1 MGDDAELYI
10 ETGGDPTILLDWY
23 GLEDE
28 WYYDDDYDYEDIYDD
43 LDVKKESNHTVNR
56 KKNTMVF
63 IDAENISSDHCSSI
77 IGQCK
82 SIGEVFEVRYYARQ
96 KDPTTAKWKETITD
110 YGLKPILMC
119 GEPERNKIDNK
130 IIKDIRKV
138 LNTNKSIDI
147 FCIASKDGD
156 YSNIVQEI
164 RNNKKRAVILAT
176 KGTSKKL
183 KAKASEI
190 KGI

>member
-1 MGDDAELYI
+1 
-10 ETGGDPTILLDWY
+10 
-23 GLEDE
+23 
-28 WYYDDDYDYEDIYDD
+28 
-43 LDVKKESNHTVNR
+43 
-56 KKNTMVF
+56 MVF

-82 SIGEVFEVRYYARQ
+82 SIGEVLEVRYYARQ
-96 KDPTTAKWKETITD
+96 KDPATAKWKETIAN
-110 YGLKPILMC
+110 YGLKPILMY

-138 LNTNKSIDI
+138 MNTNKSIDI

-156 YSNIVQEI
+156 YSKIVQEI

-183 KAKASEI
+183 KSKASDI
-190 KGI
+190 KGF

>member
-10 ETGGDPTILLDWY
+10 ESGGDPTTLIPWD
-23 GLEDE
+23 
-28 WYYDDDYDYEDIYDD
+28 YDDYYFDDENDYDDYSI
-43 LDVKKESNHTVNR
+43 KSSSSSK

-138 LNTNKSIDI
+138 LNSNKSIDI